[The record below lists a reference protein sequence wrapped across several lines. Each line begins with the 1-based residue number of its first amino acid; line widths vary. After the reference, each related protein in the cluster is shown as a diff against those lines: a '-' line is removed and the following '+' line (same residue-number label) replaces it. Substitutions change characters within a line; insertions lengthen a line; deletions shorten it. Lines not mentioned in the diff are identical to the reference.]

1 MQAKFWLHPEKADVA
16 EIIDQQ
22 VIDQLRNAGFAL
34 VPLRPT
40 KEMIEVGAPF
50 CFSVPTGTVEASL
63 SDADEC
69 YQAMIQLGCL

>member
-22 VIDQLRNAGFAL
+22 VIDRLRNAGFAL

-50 CFSVPTGTVEASL
+50 CFSVPTGTVESSA
-63 SDADEC
+63 
-69 YQAMIQLGCL
+69 